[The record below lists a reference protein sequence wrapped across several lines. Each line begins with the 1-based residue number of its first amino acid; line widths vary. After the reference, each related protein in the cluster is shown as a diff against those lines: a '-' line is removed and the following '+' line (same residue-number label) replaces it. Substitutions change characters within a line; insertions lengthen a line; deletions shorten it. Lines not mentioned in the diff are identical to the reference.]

1 VSGGAS
7 HHRRHRLHEWIV
19 TLPSYV
25 WLIAFF
31 LAPTLIVL
39 AITFKPTDPY
49 GNIGAG
55 WTLQTL
61 RSLGNPNY
69 PAIVWRT
76 IWISVVATAICIFI
90 AIPFGYY
97 MARAPEKRKSLLV
110 MLVMLPFWT
119 SFLIRIFAWKILL
132 HPEGYFH
139 RLLHA
144 CGLIGDGQLLLYN
157 PGAVLL
163 VLVYTYLPF
172 AILPVYAAAEK
183 FDFHLF
189 EAAMDLG
196 CNRFTAFMRV
206 FIPSIDRG
214 LVTAALV
221 VFIPALG
228 SYVIPD
234 IVGGNASEM
243 IGNKI
248 AQRTFMDRNLP
259 HAAGLAGLLTVSTVV
274 PMLAVLSAQRRQE
287 RKAVYR
293 RKGSR
298 A

>member
-1 VSGGAS
+1 MLEA
-7 HHRRHRLHEWIV
+7 RRWREWLI

-25 WLIAFF
+25 WLVVFF

-39 AITFKPTDPY
+39 AIAFKPSDPW

-76 IWISVVATAICIFI
+76 IWISVVTTAICLSV

-97 MARAPEKRKSLLV
+97 MARAPERRKSLLV
-110 MLVMLPFWT
+110 MLVMVPFWT
-119 SFLIRIFAWKILL
+119 SFLIRIFAWKVLL
-132 HPEGYFH
+132 HPEGY
-139 RLLHA
+139 LHGMLQA
-144 CGLIGDGQLLLYN
+144 LGLIRPDQLLLYN
-157 PGAVLL
+157 SGAVLL
-163 VLVYTYLPF
+163 VLVYSYLPF
-172 AILPVYAAAEK
+172 AILPIYAAAEK
-183 FDFHLF
+183 FDFHLI
-189 EAAMDLG
+189 EAALDLG
-196 CNRFTAFMRV
+196 CHRFQAFVRV
-206 FIPSIDRG
+206 FIPGIKRG

-248 AQRTFMDRNLP
+248 AQRTFVDRNLP
-259 HAAGLAGLLTVSTVV
+259 HAAGLAGILTLATVI
-274 PMLAVLSAQRRQE
+274 PMLIVLSLQRR
-287 RKAVYR
+287 RAPAAPAR
-293 RKGSR
+293 RPRS
-298 A
+298 ATS